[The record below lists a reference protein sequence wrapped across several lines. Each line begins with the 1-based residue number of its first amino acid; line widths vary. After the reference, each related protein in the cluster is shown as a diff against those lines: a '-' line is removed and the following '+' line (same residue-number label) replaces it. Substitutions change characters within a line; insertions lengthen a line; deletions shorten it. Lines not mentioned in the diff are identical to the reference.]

1 MDKLFSPPGTL
12 PDPGIKPRVYALQT
26 DSLLS
31 EPPGKLFN
39 HKEKKKKKK
48 KEILLF
54 VIAWTKLE
62 RIMPG
67 EICQREKDEHY
78 TISLNMYSLKKQ
90 IRKTHKLI
98 EKETRYVVTR
108 GRE

>member
-12 PDPGIKPRVYALQT
+12 PDPGIKPRLYALQT

-31 EPPGKLFN
+31 EPPGKLCN
-39 HKEKKKKKK
+39 HNEKKKKK

-62 RIMPG
+62 GIMPG
-67 EICQREKDEHY
+67 EICQREKDKHY
-78 TISLNMYSLKKQ
+78 TISLNMYNLKKQ

-98 EKETRYVVTR
+98 EEETRYVVTR